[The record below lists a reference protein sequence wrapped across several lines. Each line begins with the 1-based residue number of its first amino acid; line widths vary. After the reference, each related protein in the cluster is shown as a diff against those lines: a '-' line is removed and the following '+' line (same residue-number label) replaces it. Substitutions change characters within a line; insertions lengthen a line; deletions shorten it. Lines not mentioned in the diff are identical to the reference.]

1 VSPGDTGC
9 FQSRFQKAG
18 TGGDNTNY
26 EFKGEGKMKYAR
38 KRLVANVMRSL
49 SDKVWMQVLS
59 VVFLLSLGNPGR
71 LSAQIPPLPQGC
83 QVISPQAAVLAGF
96 QPQWVI
102 VCVPQA
108 WNGDLVVYAHGYKP
122 PQVPVDSMD
131 NLSLLLQEL
140 TFGGQNVLAA
150 PLSSGFAVATTT
162 TRKNGYNIEQG
173 SDDLN
178 LLVQYFKVFVAPTI
192 SPFAVHKVFVV
203 GGSEGG
209 LIAALLVE
217 QFPDTYNGGGLALSG
232 PLAGSPSLVKYL
244 GDFRVVFDYF
254 FPQIFKNPPSGSGLP
269 AFGAFDVPPEAVL
282 FWDSVYFQAIGNV
295 LTANPGAR
303 EQLFRVTRVA
313 RDPKDPV
320 GSAIAAARDL
330 LRYSIFGTLDLI
342 STTGGVP
349 FDNHTTIYFGS
360 ANDLA
365 LNRGVE
371 RVRATGSA
379 RQYVNQFYLTT
390 GKLQRPLVTL
400 HNIGDPLIPYS
411 NELVYATRAIF
422 SGSLSLLK
430 PLPVFSYGHANFTA
444 QQVLG
449 AFGLLIQQSGP

>member
-1 VSPGDTGC
+1 
-9 FQSRFQKAG
+9 
-18 TGGDNTNY
+18 
-26 EFKGEGKMKYAR
+26 MKYGT
-38 KRLVANVMRSL
+38 KWPVASMRSL
-49 SDKVWMQVLS
+49 SVKIGLGILAALLLACLGNSSQVL
-59 VVFLLSLGNPGR
+59 
-71 LSAQIPPLPQGC
+71 AQAPPLPQGC

-102 VCVPQA
+102 VCVPQE
-108 WNGDLVVYAHGYKP
+108 WNGDLVVYAHAYRL
-122 PQVPVDSMD
+122 PQVPVDSID
-131 NLSLLLQEL
+131 NVSLLLQEL

-178 LLVQYFKVFVAPTI
+178 LLVQYFKVFVAPTL
-192 SPFAVHKVFVV
+192 SPFAVHKVFVT

-217 QFPDTYNGGGLALSG
+217 QFPDTYNGGGLALSA

-244 GDFRVVFDYF
+244 GNFRVVFDYF

-269 AFGAFDVPPEAVL
+269 AFGAFDVPPQAFL
-282 FWDSVYFQAIGNV
+282 FWDSVYFQAIGNA
-295 LTANPGAR
+295 LTANPAAR
-303 EQLFRVTRVA
+303 EQLFHVTRVA

-330 LRYSIFGTLDLI
+330 LRFSIFGAPDLI
-342 STTGGVP
+342 STAGGVP
-349 FDNHTTIYFGS
+349 FDNRTTIYFGS

-379 RQYVNQFYLTT
+379 RQYLNLFYLTT

-400 HNIGDPLIPYS
+400 HNVSDPFTPYS

-422 SGSLSLLK
+422 SGSLALLK

-449 AFGLLIQQSGP
+449 AFNLLIQQSGP

>member
-1 VSPGDTGC
+1 
-9 FQSRFQKAG
+9 
-18 TGGDNTNY
+18 
-26 EFKGEGKMKYAR
+26 MKNGM
-38 KRLVANVMRSL
+38 KWPVAYFVRSL
-49 SDKVWMQVLS
+49 SARVCLQVLGGL
-59 VVFLLSLGNPGR
+59 FLLVLGNAGR
-71 LSAQIPPLPQGC
+71 LLAQAPPLPQGC
-83 QVISPQAAVLAGF
+83 QVIPPQAAVLAGF

-102 VCVPQA
+102 VCVPQQ

-178 LLVQYFKVFVAPTI
+178 LLVQYFKVFVAPTN
-192 SPFAVHKVFVV
+192 SPFVVRKVFVA

-217 QFPDTYNGGGLALSG
+217 QFPDIYNGGGLALSG
-232 PLAGSPSLVKYL
+232 PLAGSPSLIKYL

-254 FPQIFKNPPSGSGLP
+254 FPQIFKDPPSGLP
-269 AFGAFDVPPEAVL
+269 AFGAFDVPPQAFL
-282 FWDSVYFQAIGNV
+282 FWDSVYFQAIGDA
-295 LTANPGAR
+295 LTANPAAR
-303 EQLFRVTRVA
+303 EQLFHVTRVA

-320 GSAIAAARDL
+320 GSAVAAARDL
-330 LRYSIFGTLDLI
+330 LRYSIFGTPDLL

-349 FDNHTTIYFGS
+349 FDNRTTIYFGS
-360 ANDLA
+360 ANDRA

-379 RQYVNQFYLTT
+379 RQYLNQFYLTT

-430 PLPVFSYGHANFTA
+430 PLPIFSYGHANFTA